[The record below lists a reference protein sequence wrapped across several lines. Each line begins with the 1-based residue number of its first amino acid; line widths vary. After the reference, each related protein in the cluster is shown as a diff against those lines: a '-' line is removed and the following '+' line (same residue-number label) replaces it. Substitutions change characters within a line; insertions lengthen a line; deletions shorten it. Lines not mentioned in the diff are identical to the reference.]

1 MRSPLLACIVA
12 ATMASPALGQK
23 APRDSFVTVE
33 VSTVGVGVISRM
45 PVVILHDPASDKT
58 MPVWVGAAEAEAIA
72 RALFGIKPP
81 RPMTHDLLADMIR
94 ALDARVEDVRLVDAK
109 DGVYYGQVRLRTRQ
123 KVLEVDSRPSD
134 AIALAMRVD
143 APIRV
148 ALRLLDDA
156 PHVAVESDEH
166 SPDIARTLGLT
177 VVSSTTETRDAFKL
191 PARDGVVVVDA
202 GGEAADAG
210 LRRGDLIF
218 EVNGR
223 ALKTAQSFW
232 EMIHVAPSVK
242 PVVMRYWRG
251 GKEAEVQITPR
262 RKEGKPV
269 GPAVPA

>member
-1 MRSPLLACIVA
+1 MRLPLLVCIAA
-12 ATMASPALGQK
+12 ATVASAALGQK
-23 APRDSFVTVE
+23 EPRDSFVTVE
-33 VSTVGVGVISRM
+33 VSTVGIGVITRM
-45 PVVILHDPASDKT
+45 PVVVLHDPVSDKT
-58 MPVWVGAAEAEAIA
+58 MPVWVGAPEAEAIA

-94 ALDARVEDVRLVDAK
+94 ALDAKVEDVRVIDMK
-109 DGVYYGQVRLRTRQ
+109 EGVYYGQVRLRTRQ

-134 AIALAMRVD
+134 AIALALRLD

-148 ALRLLDDA
+148 AKHLLDEA
-156 PHVAVESDEH
+156 PHIAVESDEH
-166 SPDIARTLGLT
+166 SPDIARALGLT
-177 VVSSTTETRDAFKL
+177 VVSATGETRDAFKL

-202 GGEAADAG
+202 GGEAAAAG
-210 LRRGDLIF
+210 LQRGDLIF

-223 ALKTAQSFW
+223 TPKTAQSFW
-232 EMIHVAPSVK
+232 EMIHVAPLAK
-242 PVVMRYWRG
+242 PIAVRYWRG